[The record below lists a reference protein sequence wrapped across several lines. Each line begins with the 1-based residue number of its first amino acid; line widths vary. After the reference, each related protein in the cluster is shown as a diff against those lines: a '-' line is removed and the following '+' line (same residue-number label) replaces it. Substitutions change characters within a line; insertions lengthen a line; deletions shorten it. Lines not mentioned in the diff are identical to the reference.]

1 MADPECAR
9 GGGVRHI
16 LAEKGGVIIIII
28 IIIIIVIIIWVT
40 EEVITIY

>member
-16 LAEKGGVIIIII
+16 FAEKGGVIII